1 MTRRCKMQTY
11 DLGKALWYLEKCLEL
26 GGNL

>member
-11 DLGKALWYLEKCLEL
+11 DVRKALWYLAKYLDL